1 MNQDE
6 RRAFA
11 MLQEGN
17 GYDDPEFLGKNFA
30 EFLKQRTPRNCKP
43 EEIVEEYHRWK
54 RTKEDIELNRG
65 PQTL

>member
-17 GYDDPEFLGKNFA
+17 GYDDPEFLGKSFA

-65 PQTL
+65 PQ